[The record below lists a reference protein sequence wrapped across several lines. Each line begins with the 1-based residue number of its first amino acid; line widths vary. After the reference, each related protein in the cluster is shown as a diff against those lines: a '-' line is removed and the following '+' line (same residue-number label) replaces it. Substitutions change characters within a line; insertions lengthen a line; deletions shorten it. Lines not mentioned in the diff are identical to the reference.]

1 VIRRT
6 AAALVLLLAL
16 ATPVQAA
23 PAADAGQEEALLVEV
38 RVDQL
43 TLAESLGARPAPDG
57 GLRLPLG
64 ELARALGLAIEVQPA
79 AGTASGFVLR
89 EDRRFQLDLATGS
102 ASLAGRALP
111 VDPEWIDQQ
120 PEDLYVDTRELARW
134 LPASFEFDQYNL
146 IVRVLPSEPLPAQL
160 RLERERRAEAGGDAA
175 PNPDYPFVR
184 TPYAAVGDPAVDP
197 SFGLTWTRD
206 DAGVPHPGLNYSI
219 FGNTDVAG
227 VDLAAYAAGTETNR
241 LADWHL
247 TLGRKDPDGTL
258 LGPLGARDVALGY
271 VLDPGL
277 NLVAGT
283 WTGNGALLSS
293 FPLTQPARFDR
304 QSFRGPLPPGWDAQL
319 YQNAY
324 PIAYQ
329 PAGSTAEYRFDDV
342 PLVVGP
348 NEFRIVLNGP
358 QGQRR
363 EEVRRFNIGATLV
376 PPGDHRYRLV
386 QGLAADGRDRLTM
399 TFEQGL
405 TGNLSVATGFARLPL
420 VGGDT
425 RQFATAGLRGT
436 LGELFWH
443 TDAAADAGGGLAAE
457 VGAQASAGLVGL
469 SLNGALLKDYTSEAF
484 LPGPDPVA
492 QRATTRFDAHT
503 PDTFAVPAAAVV
515 TGTVD
520 RRVSGAIAPLIGNQ
534 LSARLGPVTA
544 THLINFDP
552 STGGPFSDATFQLAG
567 QLRELLLRG
576 ELAYGPTALTS
587 LAAAATG
594 QAFGGYRWTVGG
606 SYQLAARTPQ
616 VTLDLNHAFG
626 IGTVGVTTTYAYPAG
641 VTAGLTFSGGLG
653 WAAGG
658 LRPSAISLSTSGTA
672 RVVAFQDANLNGHLD
687 PGERPVPGLTLELG
701 GQAARTDAQGNAVIT
716 GLGAYT
722 PADVDFTKVSLDDP
736 LLVPAIKGARFVPR
750 PGRTT
755 VIELPIIAVGEIYGT
770 VRTLGRE
777 LGGVTV
783 ELVGPDGR
791 VAATTVGGMDG
802 YFALTEVRPGSYT
815 LRVDPAQAAKLH
827 YRLPPVRAVVI
838 PGEGAVLDGQDFN
851 LEPEAP

>member
-1 VIRRT
+1 MIRGT
-6 AAALVLLLAL
+6 AAAVTLLLVLTA
-16 ATPVQAA
+16 PVQAA
-23 PAADAGQEEALLVEV
+23 EAGDAGQEDAILVEV

-89 EDRRFQLDLATGS
+89 EDRRFQLDLGAGT
-102 ASLAGRALP
+102 ASLGGRALP
-111 VDPEWIDQQ
+111 IDEAWIDRQ
-120 PEDLYVDTRELARW
+120 PDDLYIDTRELARW
-134 LPASFEFDQYNL
+134 LPIGFDYDTYNL
-146 IVRVLPSEPLPAQL
+146 IVRLQPSEPLPAQL

-175 PNPDYPFVR
+175 VNPDYPLVR
-184 TPYAAVGDPAVDP
+184 TPYGMVGDPAVDP
-197 SFGLTWTRD
+197 SLGFTWTRD
-206 DAGVPHPGLNYSI
+206 DAGVPHPGLTYSV

-227 VDLAAYAAGTETNR
+227 LDLAAYAAGTESAW
-241 LADWHL
+241 LSDWHL

-329 PAGSTAEYRFDDV
+329 AAGSVAEYRFDDV

-363 EEVRRFNIGATLV
+363 EDIRRFNIGATLV
-376 PPGDHRYRLV
+376 PAGDHRYRVV
-386 QGLAADGRDRLTM
+386 QGLALDGRERMTM
-399 TFEQGL
+399 TYEQGL
-405 TGNLSVATGFARLPL
+405 TGSLSVATGFARLPL

-425 RQFATAGLRGT
+425 RQFGTAGLRGT
-436 LGELFWH
+436 LGEVFWH
-443 TDAAADAGGGLAAE
+443 TDAAADALGGLVAE
-457 VGAQASAGLVGL
+457 VGAQATAGLMGL
-469 SLNGALLKDYTSEAF
+469 SLNGSVLKGFTSEAF
-484 LPGPDPVA
+484 LPGPDPIA
-492 QRATTRFDAHT
+492 QRANARFDART
-503 PDTFAVPAAAVV
+503 PDTFVVPAAFVL
-515 TGTVD
+515 TSSVD
-520 RRVSGAIAPLIGNQ
+520 RHLSGTFSPLIGNQ
-534 LSARLGPVTA
+534 ISAHMGPVNA
-544 THLINFDP
+544 THVLNIDP
-552 STGGPFSDATFQLAG
+552 SSGGPFNDATFQLSS
-567 QLRELLLRG
+567 QLRDVQVRG
-576 ELAYGPTALTS
+576 ECGYTPHALTTVG
-587 LAAAATG
+587 AAASG
-594 QAFGGYRWTVGG
+594 QAFNEVRWTVGG
-606 SYQLAARTPQ
+606 AYQLAERQPQ
-616 VTLDLNHAFG
+616 VTVDLNHAFG
-626 IGTVGVTTTYAYPAG
+626 IGTVGVTATYAYPAG
-641 VTAGLTFSGGLG
+641 ATAGLTFSGGLG

-672 RVVAFQDANLNGHLD
+672 RVSAFQDANMNNHRD
-687 PGERPVPGLTLELG
+687 PGERAIAGLTLDVG
-701 GQAARTDAQGNAVIT
+701 GQAARTDADGNAAVT
-716 GLGAYT
+716 GLAAYT

-736 LLVPAIKGARFVPR
+736 LLVPALKGTRFVPR

-755 VIELPIIAVGEIYGT
+755 LIELPIIAVGEIYGT
-770 VRTLGRE
+770 VRTAGRD
-777 LGGVTV
+777 LGGVTL
-783 ELVGPDGR
+783 ELVDASGK
-791 VAATTVGGMDG
+791 VVATTVGGMDG
-802 YFALTEVRPGSYT
+802 YFALTEVRPGRYT

-827 YRLPPVRAVVI
+827 YRQPPTRPVLI
-838 PGEGAVLDGQDFN
+838 PGEGAVFDGQDFL
-851 LEPEAP
+851 LEAEAP